1 MAEQIL
7 VEICAGR
14 ECRRR
19 GALDLL
25 SQVERLYAGRGD
37 VRVVDAGCRHYCEDG
52 PVAVV
57 GGQVILRATLAA
69 VTAAVS
75 AVGEAGG
82 ADDGVTVA
90 DEDISRR

>member
-1 MAEQIL
+1 MAESTAGPIL

-25 SQVERLYAGRGD
+25 SHVERLYDGRGD

-57 GGQVILRATLAA
+57 NGQVILRATLAA
-69 VTAAVS
+69 VAGAVS
-75 AVGEAGG
+75 AVGEAGSG
-82 ADDGVTVA
+82 A
-90 DEDISRR
+90 E